1 MTEVGPEFFKVMR
14 IPILSGRTFNNPDE
28 FKTAIVLSK
37 SLAIKTYG
45 TVDVIGKL
53 FPQSGEQRT
62 VVGVAAN
69 ARLRKRDEPD
79 AQAAYLPLNPAVPD
93 RELIIRARNDAQ
105 RLLPLIRNIAQ
116 GLNDKVIADAHLLSR
131 DFANRTVESRA
142 MSTLMSGLALLAIS
156 LTSVGMIGIVSHA
169 AALRR
174 KEIGIRLA
182 LGANRRMAVRALV
195 RDVCGPLLGGTLFGV
210 LAGVGLGGMFAG
222 VPLFVKPLDPPVLLA
237 ASLLLTTVAAIAAI
251 LPALRAL
258 RVGVVDSLRRE

>member
-1 MTEVGPEFFKVMR
+1 
-14 IPILSGRTFNNPDE
+14 
-28 FKTAIVLSK
+28 
-37 SLAIKTYG
+37 
-45 TVDVIGKL
+45 
-53 FPQSGEQRT
+53 
-62 VVGVAAN
+62 
-69 ARLRKRDEPD
+69 
-79 AQAAYLPLNPAVPD
+79 
-93 RELIIRARNDAQ
+93 
-105 RLLPLIRNIAQ
+105 LIRNIAQ

-210 LAGVGLGGMFAG
+210 FAGVGFGGMFAG
-222 VPLFVKPLDPPVLLA
+222 VPLFVKPLDPPVILT
-237 ASLLLTTVAAIAAI
+237 ASLLLTTVAAIAAV
-251 LPALRAL
+251 LPALRSL
-258 RVGVVDSLRRE
+258 RVDVVDSLRRE